1 MDKLKKGI
9 VLLTSLLFLSA
20 GALLFYGLEQYAFP
34 SYPKSYETLDKMP
47 DYSLSE
53 NKKQLPALA
62 HPSVIRLHSK
72 GKKDKKDEFFCS
84 AFVISDVYAVTAGHC
99 LEDGGKMS
107 TKDIV
112 IYETIRTGDTT
123 FEHKSTGVVVR
134 AAGINRRGDTGLI
147 TGDFSTFKKLKF
159 SPYPSDVLQIIKQ
172 NLQLAQGQMVS
183 VGFPY
188 GDIPLSV
195 PVKIEGTDNFHL
207 AARGLLYPG
216 MSGGVVIDPITEYVV
231 GINSYV
237 NNDIIAFSSVIGL
250 LESLNVKVVP

>member
-1 MDKLKKGI
+1 MDKLKRGI
-9 VLLTSLLFLSA
+9 ALLTSLLFLSA
-20 GALLFYGLEQYAFP
+20 GGLLFYGLAQEAFP
-34 SYPKSYETLDKMP
+34 RYSKSYETLDKMP

-72 GKKDKKDEFFCS
+72 GKKKQKDEFFCS

-99 LEDGGKMS
+99 LEDDGKLS

-112 IYETIRTGDTT
+112 VFETVRTGDAT
-123 FEHKSTGVVVR
+123 FEHKSTGVVVH

-147 TGDFSTFKKLKF
+147 TGDFSNFRKIKF
-159 SPYPSDVLQIIKQ
+159 SPYPSDILQILTQ
-172 NLQLAQGQMVS
+172 NLQIAKGQLVA

-195 PVKIEGTDNFHL
+195 PVTFKGTMNFHL
-207 AARGLLYPG
+207 AAFGLLYPG
-216 MSGGVVIDPITEYVV
+216 MSGGVLIDPITGYAV

>member
-9 VLLTSLLFLSA
+9 AVLTSLLFLTA
-20 GALLFYGLEQYAFP
+20 GGLLVYGLAQDPFP
-34 SYPKSYETLDKMP
+34 KGLKSYETLDKMP
-47 DYSLSE
+47 DYSLSQ

-62 HPSVIRLHSK
+62 HPSVIRLHGTDK
-72 GKKDKKDEFFCS
+72 NGKENEFFCS

-112 IYETIRTGDTT
+112 IFETVQVGERA
-123 FEHKSTGVVVR
+123 FEHKSTGVVAH
-134 AAGINRRGDTGLI
+134 AAGMNRRGDTGLI
-147 TGDFSTFKKLKF
+147 TGDFSNFKKLKF

-195 PVKIEGTDNFHL
+195 PVVVIGSMNFHL

-250 LESLNVKVVP
+250 LESLNVKVVE